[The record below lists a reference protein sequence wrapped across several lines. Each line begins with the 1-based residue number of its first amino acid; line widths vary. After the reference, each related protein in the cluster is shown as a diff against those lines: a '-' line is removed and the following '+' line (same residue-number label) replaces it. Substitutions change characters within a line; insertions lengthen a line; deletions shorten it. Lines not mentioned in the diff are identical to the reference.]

1 MILVHL
7 SSPNCKM
14 TIIMSVAHIIEK
26 ITRLTD
32 ETHSGWCLAHNGFY
46 RHASS
51 VIFLGL
57 TGQMLS
63 IDSPLSP

>member
-1 MILVHL
+1 
-7 SSPNCKM
+7 
-14 TIIMSVAHIIEK
+14 MSVAHIIEK